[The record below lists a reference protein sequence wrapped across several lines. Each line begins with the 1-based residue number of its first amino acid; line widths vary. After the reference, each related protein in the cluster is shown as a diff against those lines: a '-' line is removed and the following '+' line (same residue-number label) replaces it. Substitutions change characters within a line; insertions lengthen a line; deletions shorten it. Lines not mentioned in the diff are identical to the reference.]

1 MGCWG
6 AICLGTYPPALA
18 VVATARVTVFLLRL
32 VSTAAWAPP
41 NAPPANKLFGGWSA
55 EGAPVAACGCI
66 IWAAWWLWWLL
77 LLLLLLVELPALLLL
92 LPVGLGLLMTP
103 PPGLILEATYRRP
116 IALLSPGPRGTGLV
130 TKALAEAAPKRTT
143 AAATHKPVH
152 KSRPSDAPMP
162 LRLLLLL
169 LLAPLRPVA
178 PS

>member
-1 MGCWG
+1 M
-6 AICLGTYPPALA
+6 GTYPPALA

-41 NAPPANKLFGGWSA
+41 KAPPANKLFGGWSA
-55 EGAPVAACGCI
+55 EGVPVAECGCI
-66 IWAAWWLWWLL
+66 ICAAWWLWWL

-116 IALLSPGPRGTGLV
+116 TALLSPGPRGTGLV

-152 KSRPSDAPMP
+152 NPRPSDAAVP
-162 LRLLLLL
+162 LRLLLLV
-169 LLAPLRPVA
+169 LAPLRPIA

>member
-1 MGCWG
+1 M
-6 AICLGTYPPALA
+6 
-18 VVATARVTVFLLRL
+18 
-32 VSTAAWAPP
+32 
-41 NAPPANKLFGGWSA
+41 
-55 EGAPVAACGCI
+55 
-66 IWAAWWLWWLL
+66 L

-116 IALLSPGPRGTGLV
+116 IALLSPLLLLGPRGTGLV

-143 AAATHKPVH
+143 AAATHKPVNNP
-152 KSRPSDAPMP
+152 RPSDAPMP

-169 LLAPLRPVA
+169 LAPIRPIA